1 MTLMASEGRPRPF
14 RFSLLLPTLV
24 ALVASLMM
32 HGAIPIA
39 ALAIPVKKAQSRA
52 EIELIRTP
60 PSENPVEPETETPDS
75 DKKETEDAEKTV
87 VPQKKAPEKKA
98 PPAKKPPPKK
108 MPPKKSAKDATDG
121 QDIDDADLPPAKV
134 DPKAKGGRI
143 VKATA
148 AELAKAFRAR
158 ARAEREAKRAAIRAE
173 RARERDER
181 DAARREEIRKNGIGG
196 IPPGDPRAL
205 FACDADTRGDQVHLR
220 AERAVNDWVAIV
232 PTVLLPFETRPSLGD
247 YIDQTTQVVKR
258 ARSGVRR
265 VGGVEMAIPQEV
277 LQLPLDM
284 PPGGR
289 LAVGHLDGRC
299 LIGFS
304 YTRGSKDL
312 FPITL
317 TRVPIRMMF
326 GKKTSRALVDF
337 TMNRDATFSVKL
349 HDKVDADKQGELL
362 FKFGRLK
369 NGVGIQNTISSH
381 INAAKTLSEVASWF
395 GVDVKKM
402 SQEGRKERLKDS
414 VKTVSKEAPRAP
426 KKAEKATRS
435 RSSKSNDRARRRR
448 RR

>member
-1 MTLMASEGRPRPF
+1 MASEGRPRPF

-60 PSENPVEPETETPDS
+60 SSENPVDPETDAPDS
-75 DKKETEDAEKTV
+75 DKPETEDAKKTV
-87 VPQKKAPEKKA
+87 APKKKPPEKKA
-98 PPAKKPPPKK
+98 PAPKKAPPKK
-108 MPPKKSAKDATDG
+108 APPKKAAKETSKG
-121 QDIDDADLPPAKV
+121 QDVDAAKAPAERTV
-134 DPKAKGGRI
+134 PKAKGGRI

-158 ARAEREAKRAAIRAE
+158 ARAQRQAKLAARRAE
-173 RARERDER
+173 RAQAREERDE
-181 DAARREEIRKNGIGG
+181 ARREEIRKNGIGG

-205 FACDADTRGDQVHLR
+205 FACDATTRGDQIHLR
-220 AERAVNDWVAIV
+220 AERAVNDWVSIV

-247 YIDQTTQVVKR
+247 YVDQTTQVVKR
-258 ARSGVRR
+258 GRSGVRR
-265 VGGVEMAIPQEV
+265 VGSVEMAIPQEV

-284 PPGGR
+284 PPSAR

-299 LIGFS
+299 LVGFS

-317 TRVPIRMMF
+317 HRVPIRMMF
-326 GKKTSRALVDF
+326 AGKTSKALVDF
-337 TMNRDATFSVKL
+337 TLNRDATFAVKL
-349 HDKVDADKQGELL
+349 HDKVDAQKQGNLL
-362 FKFGRLK
+362 FKFGRLQ
-369 NGVGIQNTISSH
+369 NGVGIQNTIASH
-381 INAAKTLSEVASWF
+381 IQAAKTLSEVASWF

-402 SQEGRKERLKDS
+402 SKEGRKERLKET
-414 VKTVSKEAPRAP
+414 VKTVSKEPPRAP
-426 KKAEKATRS
+426 KKAEKRSRS
-435 RSSKSNDRARRRR
+435 RSSKSSDRSRRRR